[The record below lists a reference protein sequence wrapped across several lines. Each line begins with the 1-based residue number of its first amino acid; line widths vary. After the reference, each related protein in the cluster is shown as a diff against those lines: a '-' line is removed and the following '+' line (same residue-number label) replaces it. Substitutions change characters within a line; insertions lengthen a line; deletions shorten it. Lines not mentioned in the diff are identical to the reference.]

1 MSNLMKLIIVSL
13 IVMIVFIIAVF
24 LIGNFYF
31 SVNTVEKSSEQ
42 VADISGED
50 LENDFL
56 IAKSYSYDDHLVFTH
71 VPRNPGKPI
80 DLYAD
85 YELKEDGTTI
95 ATGNHRSYEDVSV
108 DKPIVIEVQRNLSSV
123 YELDM
128 SVEDTDGNLVH
139 KSSITIKQHN
149 DLLFE

>member
-1 MSNLMKLIIVSL
+1 MSNLKKLIIVSL

-42 VADISGED
+42 ITNISGED
-50 LENDFL
+50 PENDLL
-56 IAKSYSYDDHLVFTH
+56 IAKSYSYDDHLAFIY
-71 VPRNPGKPI
+71 VPRTLGKPI

-95 ATGNHRSYEDVSV
+95 AARNHRSYEDVSV
-108 DKPIVIEVQRNLSSV
+108 YKPIIIEVQRNLSSV
-123 YELDM
+123 YELDI
-128 SVEDTDGNLVH
+128 SVEDMDGNLVH
-139 KSSITIKQHN
+139 KSSITIKQHY
-149 DLLFE
+149 D